1 MYMRLVHLKVKP
13 GKRRELREY
22 YEQRVMSALADT
34 AGCLYATLL
43 EGRERADDWLSATF
57 WQSYEQ
63 AEAYEA
69 SGLPEQMLDE
79 SDDFLERAVDWKVEL
94 QENMRVE
101 SISGKKDIEVEGYTL
116 ADEVPEQEAGSM
128 MYVRI
133 VSVNV
138 DPEKIGEARKRF
150 NEIVL
155 PALRAQKKCLFAFL
169 SEEIE
174 DSHHM
179 LSVSIWDSEQA
190 ALKYELS
197 GDFERLTRQLQDTF
211 SHDYQWKM
219 ALAPSTVAGTSSVA
233 ETDIRGYEIVTGG
246 RLPTGR

>member
-1 MYMRLVHLKVKP
+1 MYMRLVHLRVKP
-13 GKRRELREY
+13 GKRRELRLF
-22 YEQRVMSALADT
+22 YERRVMSALADT
-34 AGCLYATLL
+34 PGCLYATLL

-63 AEAYEA
+63 AEAYEQ

-101 SISGKKDIEVEGYTL
+101 SVSGKKGVEVEGYTL
-116 ADEVPEQEAGSM
+116 ADEAPEQEAGSM

-133 VSVNV
+133 VSVHV
-138 DPEKIGEARKRF
+138 DPEKIGEARRRF
-150 NEIVL
+150 NEEVL
-155 PALRAQKKCLFAFL
+155 PVLRAQKGCLFAFL

-179 LSVSIWDSEQA
+179 LSVSIWETEQA

-197 GDFERLTRQLQDTF
+197 GEFERLTRKIQDTF
-211 SHDYQWKM
+211 CHDYQWKM
-219 ALAPSTVAGTSSVA
+219 ALAPSAAAGAT
-233 ETDIRGYEIVTGG
+233 ETDVRGYEIVTGG
-246 RLPTGR
+246 RLSPTD

>member
-1 MYMRLVHLKVKP
+1 MYMRLVHLRVKP
-13 GKRRELREY
+13 GKRRELREF

-34 AGCLYATLL
+34 PGCLYAILL

-63 AEAYEA
+63 SEAYER
-69 SGLPEQMLDE
+69 SGLPEQLLDE
-79 SDDFLERAVDWKVEL
+79 SDELLERAVDWKVEL

-101 SISGKKDIEVEGYTL
+101 SKTGKKEIEVEGYRI
-116 ADEVPEQEAGSM
+116 ADEAPEQEAGSM

-138 DPEKIGEARKRF
+138 DPEKIDEFRRRF
-150 NEIVL
+150 NEAVL
-155 PALRAQKKCLFAFL
+155 PELRAQKKCLFAFL

-179 LSVSIWDSEQA
+179 LWVSIWDSEQA

-197 GDFERLTRQLQDTF
+197 GDFEKLTRKLKDTF

-219 ALAPSTVAGTSSVA
+219 ALAPSAVTASSRASEPDV
-233 ETDIRGYEIVTGG
+233 RGYEIVTGG
-246 RLPTGR
+246 RL